1 MWEFFVSTRYLLA
14 KQKERFISLTGLI
27 SILGITVGV
36 AALIVVIG
44 VMSGFD
50 EELQNK
56 IMGMNAHLVVV
67 TDTPIEQAT
76 LTKLQEIEAAA
87 DFVSGQAMISS
98 GKEAFGVLLRGV
110 DAADEG
116 KVTRI
121 NEYLKVGSLPAANN
135 EIVIGSELSK
145 RFGLDVGKRL
155 SILSLGS
162 KKPLELKVCGIF
174 TSGMYEYDL
183 NLVMTNVNT
192 AQRILGLN
200 RSISGVALKLAHPL
214 KAPEVKNQLQRTLG
228 YPYWV
233 RTWMD
238 MNRNLFSALKLEKL
252 VMFVILTLIV
262 LVACFNIAS
271 TLIMMVIEKTKDIGI
286 LKSIGAPNASI
297 MKIFV
302 LEGLLIGAIGSS
314 VGGLGGLWIARLINK
329 YPLVKILGLQE
340 IYYFDRLPVRIQAT
354 DFILVIGMAIVIS
367 LLATVYPAFKAAR
380 LSPVDALRYE

>member
-67 TDTPIEQAT
+67 TDTPIEETA
-76 LTKLQEIEAAA
+76 LTELHGIEAAA
-87 DFVSGQAMISS
+87 DFVSGQAIVSS

-110 DAADEG
+110 NSADEV
-116 KVTRI
+116 KVTKI
-121 NEYLKVGSLPAANN
+121 NEYLKIGHLPAGDD
-135 EIVIGSELSK
+135 EIVIGSELKK
-145 RFGLDVGKRL
+145 RFGLGIGGRL

-162 KKPLELKVCGIF
+162 KKPIELKVCGIF

-183 NLVMTNVNT
+183 NLVMTDVNT
-192 AQRILGLN
+192 AQRVLGLDK
-200 RSISGVALKLAHPL
+200 SISGVALRLDHPL
-214 KAPEVKNQLQRTLG
+214 EAPQIKNQLQKTLG

-238 MNRNLFSALKLEKL
+238 MNRNLFAALKLEKL
-252 VMFVILTLIV
+252 VMFIILTLIV

-302 LEGLLIGAIGSS
+302 LEGLLIGTIGSCI
-314 VGGLGGLWIARLINK
+314 GGLGGLWIARLINK
-329 YPLVKILGLQE
+329 YPLVKIFGLQE
-340 IYYFDRLPVRIQAT
+340 IYYFDRLPVRIQAA

-380 LSPVDALRYE
+380 LNPVDALRYE